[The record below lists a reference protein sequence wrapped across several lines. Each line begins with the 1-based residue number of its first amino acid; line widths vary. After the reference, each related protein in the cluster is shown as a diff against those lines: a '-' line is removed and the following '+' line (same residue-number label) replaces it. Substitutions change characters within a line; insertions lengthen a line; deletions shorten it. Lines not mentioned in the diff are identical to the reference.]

1 MAGKAELMPTW
12 YTDNPSVLF
21 MGNPSY
27 KVVCRISKEELDRAM
42 KMSNVLDCWKCKG
55 LPK

>member
-27 KVVCRISKEELDRAM
+27 KVVCRISKEELERAV
-42 KMSNVLDCWKCKG
+42 KIVDAKDCVECGGKV
-55 LPK
+55 

>member
-1 MAGKAELMPTW
+1 MPTW